1 LRSRKTSADP
11 IVSPAVAPKNLDSQN
26 NLGRIKSPKQGVKAM
41 QSSPVVSANEIEI
54 VREQGEG
61 PQVIL

>member
-1 LRSRKTSADP
+1 LRKTSADP

-41 QSSPVVSANEIEI
+41 QSSPVVSASEIEI
-54 VREQGEG
+54 FLREQGEG
-61 PQVIL
+61 PQAIL

>member
-1 LRSRKTSADP
+1 LRKTSDP
-11 IVSPAVAPKNLDSQN
+11 IVSPAVAPKNLDSQD

-54 VREQGEG
+54 FLREEGEG
-61 PQVIL
+61 PPVIL

>member
-1 LRSRKTSADP
+1 LRKTSADP

-54 VREQGEG
+54 FPREQGEG